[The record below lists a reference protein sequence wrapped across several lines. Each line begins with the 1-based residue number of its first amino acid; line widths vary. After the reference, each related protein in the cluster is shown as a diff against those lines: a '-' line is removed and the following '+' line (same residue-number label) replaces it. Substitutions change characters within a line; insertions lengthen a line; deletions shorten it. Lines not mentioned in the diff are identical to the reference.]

1 METKKSSKANLEN
14 KKLLFKEI
22 GLILACLLILAAFEW
37 KSSRNPVT
45 ILQAEN
51 IPVLEEDQIPVTL
64 ETPPQLPPANIEP
77 VLSDLIEIVNN
88 EVKVDSHPLLSPE
101 DDPRI
106 GIEYKPYIPKT
117 KEEEVV
123 PEDAIPY
130 AAVEEKPSFRGGDH
144 NSFTKWVFSQIDYPE
159 IAKENG
165 VQGRVT
171 LQFTVNIDGSV
182 SDVTILRGVDSSL
195 DKEAVRVV
203 SASPK
208 WSPGKQQGRAV
219 KVRYVFPV
227 IFQLR

>member
-22 GLILACLLILAAFEW
+22 GLLLACLLILAAFEW
-37 KSSRNPVT
+37 NSSRSNLPA
-45 ILQAEN
+45 LQPDN
-51 IPVLEEDQIPVTL
+51 LPVLEDDQIPITL

-88 EVKVDSHPLLSPE
+88 EVKVDSHPFLSPE

-106 GIEYKPYIPKT
+106 GVEYKPYIPKA
-117 KEEEVV
+117 KEDEVV
-123 PEDAIPY
+123 PEEAIPY
-130 AAVEEKPSFRGGDH
+130 AVVEEKPSFRGGDH

-171 LQFTVNIDGSV
+171 LQFTVNPDGSV

-227 IFQLR
+227 IFQLK